1 MDNSELDPGQIPG
14 GDRPTFHDVRENEV
28 DGRLRPQ
35 GPRSQ
40 LHYTGNFI
48 RTRVSPPAL
57 SSLKQRPVGGVGVR
71 VLDTVCLL
79 VQLNV

>member
-40 LHYTGNFI
+40 LHYTGNFV
-48 RTRVSPPAL
+48 RTRVSPPPPL
-57 SSLKQRPVGGVGVR
+57 SSLKQRPVGGWVGGCSR
-71 VLDTVCLL
+71 T
-79 VQLNV
+79 